1 MAHTCD
7 IRCFHSPIR
16 AYYMLLWEYG
26 TSMSLLLCGLDGN
39 MVRYCTTWLYISRAA
54 GELSTAH
61 ECNTSPLLPIL
72 LVSLKKQS
80 ILQQAHTHTLR
91 WEHAGFMAYPQS
103 LLPLYHCSSILIDS
117 VLVSRFLSQWY
128 WVPNLLTYGVFT
140 TSAASRHFYMDS
152 YGVNRIHPTKKQLKR
167 SRKACT

>member
-1 MAHTCD
+1 MGHLCHYYYVGWMVIWWD
-7 IRCFHSPIR
+7 IARLGYIFHEPQAS
-16 AYYMLLWEYG
+16 YVQH
-26 TSMSLLLCGLDGN
+26 MSAIPH
-39 MVRYCTTWLYISRAA
+39 R
-54 GELSTAH
+54 
-61 ECNTSPLLPIL
+61 IL

-91 WEHAGFMAYPQS
+91 WEHAGFMACPQS

-117 VLVSRFLSQWY
+117 VLVSRFLSRWY
-128 WVPNLLTYGVFT
+128 LVPILLTYGVFT
-140 TSAASRHFYMDS
+140 TSAASSHFYIDS